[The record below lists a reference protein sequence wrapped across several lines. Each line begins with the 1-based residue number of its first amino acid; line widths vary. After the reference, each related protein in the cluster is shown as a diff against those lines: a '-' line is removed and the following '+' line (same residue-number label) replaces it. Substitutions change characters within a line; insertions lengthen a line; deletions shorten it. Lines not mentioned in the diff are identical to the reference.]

1 MTTAVGESDEPLL
14 LRPAEAARL
23 LGVSRA
29 KVYELIAQDKLPG
42 VVHATGS
49 IRISRS
55 ALERWIAAGCESFT
69 PGTIPKAV
77 L

>member
-1 MTTAVGESDEPLL
+1 MTTAVGEAEEPLL

-29 KVYELIAQDKLPG
+29 KVYDLIAQDKLPG
-42 VVHATGS
+42 VVRATGS

-55 ALERWIAAGCESFT
+55 ALDRWIASGCESLT
-69 PGTIPKAV
+69 PGTIPRAV
-77 L
+77 P